1 MAAAHVS
8 VRDPRISAFLSPRTP
23 SGTVLAEGTW
33 AHRHLLDIGADI
45 DTFLFCPELLEPT
58 ALSLAQAVAG
68 RARSAYAVSARTY
81 ARVSRRRSSSGLA
94 SLVRLPA
101 WEAADGVIGGRP
113 IHSGTLVL
121 VADGIEY
128 ATNLGALIRVVDA
141 SGAQAL
147 LLTNRQARIEHPD
160 VFTASRGTLL
170 TTPLIDFGEPLAAA
184 AWLAR
189 EGFAVHLALPGASR
203 DFRDRPHGVRPTA
216 IVVGSEGRGVSAQW
230 RSVPH
235 EAVSI
240 PMRGRADSL
249 NVAVAAG
256 VLLFLRAFDSLD
268 VLPTSPL
275 DRQKRQVEGA
285 KATG

>member
-8 VRDPRISAFLSPRTP
+8 ARDPRIRAFLSTRSP
-23 SGTVLAEGTW
+23 SGTVLAEGAW
-33 AHRHLLDIGADI
+33 AQQCLLDADADVEIFVCCPALLAGPAHR
-45 DTFLFCPELLEPT
+45 
-58 ALSLAQAVAG
+58 LAEAVAR
-68 RARSAYAVSARTY
+68 RARAVFEVSAKTY
-81 ARVSRRRSSSGLA
+81 TRISRRAEPSGLA
-94 SLVRLPA
+94 SLVRLPDWRA
-101 WEAADGVIGGRP
+101 GHGSIAGRSIHDGTR
-113 IHSGTLVL
+113 VL

-147 LLTNRQARIEHPD
+147 LLTNRQARLEHPD

-170 TTPLIDFGEPLAAA
+170 TTPVIDFGEPAAAA

-189 EGFAVHLALPGASR
+189 EGFSVHLALPQASS
-203 DFRDRPHGVRPTA
+203 DFRDLPDGGRPTA

-230 RSVPH
+230 RSMSH
-235 EAVSI
+235 HAVSI

-256 VLLFLRAFDSLD
+256 VLLFRSE
-268 VLPTSPL
+268 P
-275 DRQKRQVEGA
+275 
-285 KATG
+285 

>member
-8 VRDPRISAFLSPRTP
+8 ARDPRISAFLSPRTL

-33 AHRHLLDIGADI
+33 AHRQLLDVEADI
-45 DTFLFCPELLEPT
+45 DTFLSCPELLEPP
-58 ALSLAQAVAG
+58 ARRLARTIAG
-68 RARSAYAVSARTY
+68 RARAAYEVSAKTFGRL
-81 ARVSRRRSSSGLA
+81 SRRTRPSGLA
-94 SLVRLPA
+94 SLVRLPV
-101 WEAADGVIGGRP
+101 WRAADGAVGGRAV
-113 IHSGTLVL
+113 HSGTRVL

-128 ATNLGALIRVVDA
+128 AANLGALIRVVDG

-170 TTPLIDFGEPLAAA
+170 TTPVIDFGEPAAAA

-189 EGFAVHLALPGASR
+189 AGFTVRLALPGGSR
-203 DFRDRPHGVRPTA
+203 DFRDRTGGTRPTA
-216 IVVGSEGRGVSAQW
+216 IVVGAEGRGVSAQW

-235 EAVSI
+235 EVVSI

-256 VLLFLRAFDSLD
+256 VLLF
-268 VLPTSPL
+268 
-275 DRQKRQVEGA
+275 G
-285 KATG
+285 

>member
-8 VRDPRISAFLSPRTP
+8 ARDPRISAFLAPRTP
-23 SGTVLAEGTW
+23 SGIVLAEGTW

-45 DTFLFCPELLEPT
+45 DSFLSCPELLQPP
-58 ALSLAQAVAG
+58 ARPLAQAMAR
-68 RARSAYAVSARTY
+68 RALSAYMVSARTF
-81 ARVSRRRSSSGLA
+81 ARVSRRTRPSGLA

-101 WEAADGVIGGRP
+101 WQADDGVIGGGT

-128 ATNLGALIRVVDA
+128 AANLGALIRVVDA

-170 TTPLIDFGEPLAAA
+170 TTPVIDFGDPPAAA
-184 AWLAR
+184 AWLTR
-189 EGFAVHLALPGASR
+189 EGFTVHLALPGASR

-216 IVVGSEGRGVSAQW
+216 IVVGAEGRGVSAQW

-240 PMRGRADSL
+240 PMRGQADSL

-256 VLLFLRAFDSLD
+256 VLLF
-268 VLPTSPL
+268 
-275 DRQKRQVEGA
+275 G
-285 KATG
+285 

>member
-1 MAAAHVS
+1 MATAHVS
-8 VRDPRISAFLSPRTP
+8 ARDPRIRAFLSPRTP
-23 SGTVLAEGTW
+23 SGTVLAEGNW
-33 AHRHLLDIGADI
+33 AHRYLLDVDADI
-45 DTFLFCPELLEPT
+45 ETFAFCPALL
-58 ALSLAQAVAG
+58 AGHAHKLADAVARRAQAAFE
-68 RARSAYAVSARTY
+68 VSVKTY
-81 ARVSRRRSSSGLA
+81 ARIGRRAEPSGLA
-94 SLVRLPA
+94 SLVRLPV
-101 WEAADGVIGGRP
+101 WPMPEIHDGTR
-113 IHSGTLVL
+113 VL

-147 LLTNRQARIEHPD
+147 IITNRQARLEHPD

-170 TTPLIDFGEPLAAA
+170 TTPVIDFGEPSAAA

-189 EGFAVHLALPGASR
+189 EGFTVHLALPQASG
-203 DFRDRPHGVRPTA
+203 DFRNLPYSSGPRA

-235 EAVSI
+235 RAVSI

-256 VLLFLRAFDSLD
+256 VLLF
-268 VLPTSPL
+268 T
-275 DRQKRQVEGA
+275 
-285 KATG
+285 

>member
-8 VRDPRISAFLSPRTP
+8 VRDPRISAFLSPRTQ

-33 AHRHLLDIGADI
+33 AHHHLLDIRADI
-45 DTFLFCPELLEPT
+45 ETFVSCPELLDRPT
-58 ALSLAQAVAG
+58 RSLAQAVAR
-68 RARSAYAVSARTY
+68 RARSAYEVSAKTY
-81 ARVSRRRSSSGLA
+81 ARVSRRRSPSGLA
-94 SLVRLPA
+94 SLVHLPA
-101 WEAADGVIGGRP
+101 WQAADGVIGGGAV
-113 IHSGTLVL
+113 HSGTLVL

-160 VFTASRGTLL
+160 VFTASRGTVL
-170 TTPLIDFGEPLAAA
+170 TTPVIDFGEPQAAA

-203 DFRDRPHGVRPTA
+203 DFRDRTHGVRPTA
-216 IVVGSEGRGVSAQW
+216 IVVGSEGHGVSAQW
-230 RSVPH
+230 RAVPH

-256 VLLFLRAFDSLD
+256 VLLF
-268 VLPTSPL
+268 
-275 DRQKRQVEGA
+275 G
-285 KATG
+285 

>member
-8 VRDPRISAFLSPRTP
+8 ARDPRISAFLSPRTL

-33 AHRHLLDIGADI
+33 AHRHLLDVDADI
-45 DTFLFCPELLEPT
+45 DTFVCCPELLDPP
-58 ALSLAQAVAG
+58 ARLLAEAVAQH
-68 RARSAYAVSARTY
+68 ARSAYAVSARTY
-81 ARVSRRRSSSGLA
+81 ARVSRRTSPSGLA

-101 WEAADGVIGGRP
+101 WRAADGVIGGRA

-160 VFTASRGTLL
+160 VFTASRGTVL
-170 TTPLIDFGEPLAAA
+170 TTPVIDFGEPRAAA
-184 AWLAR
+184 AWLASA
-189 EGFAVHLALPGASR
+189 GFTVHLALPDASR
-203 DFRDRPHGVRPTA
+203 DFRDRPRGVRPTA
-216 IVVGSEGRGVSAQW
+216 IVVGSEGRGVSEQW

-235 EAVSI
+235 DAVSI

-256 VLLFLRAFDSLD
+256 VLLFA
-268 VLPTSPL
+268 
-275 DRQKRQVEGA
+275 
-285 KATG
+285 

>member
-8 VRDPRISAFLSPRTP
+8 ARDPRISGFLSPRTP
-23 SGTVLAEGTW
+23 SGTVLAEGVW
-33 AHRHLLDIGADI
+33 AHRQLLDIRADI
-45 DTFLFCPELLEPT
+45 DTFLSCPELLEPS
-58 ALSLAQAVAG
+58 ARPLAQAVA
-68 RARSAYAVSARTY
+68 RCARSAYQVSAKTFGRM
-81 ARVSRRRSSSGLA
+81 SRRTSHSGLA

-101 WEAADGVIGGRP
+101 WRAADGSVGGRA

-128 ATNLGALIRVVDA
+128 AANLGALIRVVDA

-147 LLTNRQARIEHPD
+147 LLTNRQARVEHPD
-160 VFTASRGTLL
+160 VFTASRGTVL
-170 TTPLIDFGEPLAAA
+170 TTPVIDFGEPPAAA

-189 EGFAVHLALPGASR
+189 EGFTVQLALPGSSR

-216 IVVGSEGRGVSAQW
+216 IVVGAEGRGVSAQW

-235 EAVSI
+235 EVVSI

-256 VLLFLRAFDSLD
+256 VLLF
-268 VLPTSPL
+268 
-275 DRQKRQVEGA
+275 G
-285 KATG
+285 

>member
-1 MAAAHVS
+1 MAAAYVS
-8 VRDPRISAFLSPRTP
+8 ARDPRISAFLSPRTP
-23 SGTVLAEGTW
+23 SGTVLVEGTW
-33 AHRHLLDIGADI
+33 AHRQLLDLRADI
-45 DTFLFCPELLEPT
+45 DTFLFCPELLDSSARP
-58 ALSLAQAVAG
+58 LAQAVAR
-68 RARSAYAVSARTY
+68 RARSAFTVSAKTY
-81 ARVSRRRSSSGLA
+81 GRVSRRTSPSGLA

-101 WEAADGVIGGRP
+101 WRAADGVIGGRA

-141 SGAQAL
+141 SGTQAL

-160 VFTASRGTLL
+160 VFTASRGTVL
-170 TTPLIDFGEPLAAA
+170 TTPVIDFGEPSAAA

-189 EGFAVHLALPGASR
+189 AGFAVHLALPGASR
-203 DFRDRPHGVRPTA
+203 DFRDCPRGIRPTA
-216 IVVGSEGRGVSAQW
+216 IVVGSEGRGVSTQW
-230 RSVPH
+230 RSTPH

-256 VLLFLRAFDSLD
+256 VLLF
-268 VLPTSPL
+268 
-275 DRQKRQVEGA
+275 G
-285 KATG
+285 

>member
-8 VRDPRISAFLSPRTP
+8 ARDPRISAFLSPRTP

-33 AHRHLLDIGADI
+33 AHHHLLDIDADI
-45 DTFLFCPELLEPT
+45 DTFLSCPELLDPS
-58 ALSLAQAVAG
+58 ARLLAQAVAR

-81 ARVSRRRSSSGLA
+81 ARVSRRTTPSGLA
-94 SLVRLPA
+94 ALVRLPD
-101 WEAADGVIGGRP
+101 WRAADGAVGGQAV
-113 IHSGTLVL
+113 HSGTLVL

-147 LLTNRQARIEHPD
+147 LLTNRRARIEHPD

-170 TTPLIDFGEPLAAA
+170 TTPVIDFGEPASAA

-189 EGFAVHLALPGASR
+189 EGFTVHLALPGASR

-256 VLLFLRAFDSLD
+256 VLLF
-268 VLPTSPL
+268 
-275 DRQKRQVEGA
+275 G
-285 KATG
+285 

>member
-1 MAAAHVS
+1 MAAAYVS
-8 VRDPRISAFLSPRTP
+8 ARDPRISAFLSPRIP

-45 DTFLFCPELLEPT
+45 DTFLFCPEMLGAPT
-58 ALSLAQAVAG
+58 RPLAQAIA
-68 RARSAYAVSARTY
+68 RHARSAYPVSERTF
-81 ARVSRRRSSSGLA
+81 ARVSRRTRGSGLA
-94 SLVRLPA
+94 ALVRLPA
-101 WEAADGVIGGRP
+101 WRAGDGVIGGRA
-113 IHSGTLVL
+113 IHDATVVL

-128 ATNLGALIRVVDA
+128 ATNLGALVRVVDA

-160 VFTASRGTLL
+160 VFTASRGTVL
-170 TTPLIDFGEPLAAA
+170 TTPVIDFGQPRTAAG
-184 AWLAR
+184 WLAR
-189 EGFAVHLALPGASR
+189 EGFAVRLALPGASR
-203 DFRDRPHGVRPTA
+203 DFRDRPHGDRPTA
-216 IVVGSEGRGVSAQW
+216 IVMGSEGRGVSAQW

-256 VLLFLRAFDSLD
+256 VLLF
-268 VLPTSPL
+268 
-275 DRQKRQVEGA
+275 G
-285 KATG
+285 

>member
-1 MAAAHVS
+1 MAITAAAHVS
-8 VRDPRISAFLSPRTP
+8 ARDPRIKPFLTTRPLPGTVVAEGVWAHKTLLDLDAGIDIFVCCP
-23 SGTVLAEGTW
+23 PMLSGTAHKLAENV
-33 AHRHLLDIGADI
+33 ARKAR
-45 DTFLFCPELLEPT
+45 T
-58 ALSLAQAVAG
+58 ALE
-68 RARSAYAVSARTY
+68 VSAKTY
-81 ARVSRRRSSSGLA
+81 ARISHRNQPSGLA

-101 WEAADGVIGGRP
+101 WQAGEGAIAGRSIHDGTR
-113 IHSGTLVL
+113 VL

-147 LLTNRQARIEHPD
+147 LLTNRQARLDHPD

-170 TTPLIDFGEPLAAA
+170 TTPVIDFGEPEAAA

-189 EGFAVHLALPGASR
+189 EGFSVHLALPQASV
-203 DFRDRPHGVRPTA
+203 DFRDLPRGSGPTA

-235 EAVSI
+235 RAVSI

-256 VLLFLRAFDSLD
+256 VLLF
-268 VLPTSPL
+268 T
-275 DRQKRQVEGA
+275 
-285 KATG
+285 

>member
-8 VRDPRISAFLSPRTP
+8 ARDPRISAFLSPRTP
-23 SGTVLAEGTW
+23 PGTVLAEGMW
-33 AHRHLLDIGADI
+33 AHRQLLDLRADI
-45 DTFLFCPELLEPT
+45 DVFLSCPELLAPP
-58 ALSLAQAVAG
+58 ARPLAQAVAR
-68 RARSAYAVSARTY
+68 RARAAYQVSARTY
-81 ARVSRRRSSSGLA
+81 ARIGRRTSPSGLA

-101 WEAADGVIGGRP
+101 WSVGDGTIGGHT

-160 VFTASRGTLL
+160 VFTASRGTVL
-170 TTPLIDFGEPLAAA
+170 TTPVIDFGEPPAAA

-189 EGFAVHLALPGASR
+189 AGFTVRLALPDASR
-203 DFRDRPHGVRPTA
+203 DFRERPRGVGPTA
-216 IVVGSEGRGVSAQW
+216 IVVGAEGRGVSAQW

-256 VLLFLRAFDSLD
+256 VLLF
-268 VLPTSPL
+268 
-275 DRQKRQVEGA
+275 G
-285 KATG
+285 

>member
-8 VRDPRISAFLSPRTP
+8 ARDPRISAFLSSRTP

-33 AHRHLLDIGADI
+33 AHRHLLDVDADI
-45 DTFLFCPELLEPT
+45 DTFLSCPELLDSS
-58 ALSLAQAVAG
+58 ARLLAQEVDR
-68 RARSAYAVSARTY
+68 RARSAYVVSAKTF
-81 ARVSRRRSSSGLA
+81 ARVSRRTSPSGLA
-94 SLVRLPA
+94 SLVHLPA
-101 WEAADGVIGGRP
+101 WRAGDGVIGERT

-170 TTPLIDFGEPLAAA
+170 TTPVIDFGEPAAAA

-189 EGFAVHLALPGASR
+189 EGFTVYLALPGAGDYRS
-203 DFRDRPHGVRPTA
+203 RPHRATPTA
-216 IVVGSEGRGVSAQW
+216 IVVGAEGRGVSAHW

-235 EAVSI
+235 EVVSI

-256 VLLFLRAFDSLD
+256 VLLF
-268 VLPTSPL
+268 
-275 DRQKRQVEGA
+275 G
-285 KATG
+285 

>member
-8 VRDPRISAFLSPRTP
+8 ARDPRISAFLSPRTP

-33 AHRHLLDIGADI
+33 AHRHLLDLHADI
-45 DTFLFCPELLEPT
+45 DTFLSCPELLDP
-58 ALSLAQAVAG
+58 AARPIAQAVAR
-68 RARSAYAVSARTY
+68 RARSAYTVSAKTF
-81 ARVSRRRSSSGLA
+81 ARVSRRSRPSGLA
-94 SLVRLPA
+94 SLVRLPD
-101 WEAADGVIGGRP
+101 WRPIDGVIDV
-113 IHSGTLVL
+113 HSGTLVL

-170 TTPLIDFGEPLAAA
+170 TTPVIDFGEPRAAA
-184 AWLAR
+184 EWLAR

-203 DFRDRPHGVRPTA
+203 DFRDRPHGMRPTA

-230 RSVPH
+230 LSVPH

-256 VLLFLRAFDSLD
+256 VLLF
-268 VLPTSPL
+268 
-275 DRQKRQVEGA
+275 G
-285 KATG
+285 

>member
-8 VRDPRISAFLSPRTP
+8 ARDPRISAFLSPRTP
-23 SGTVLAEGTW
+23 SGTVLAEGMW
-33 AHRHLLDIGADI
+33 AHRQLLDVDADI
-45 DTFLFCPELLEPT
+45 DTFLSCPELLDPP
-58 ALSLAQAVAG
+58 ARLLAQAVIR

-81 ARVSRRRSSSGLA
+81 ARVARRTSPSGLA

-101 WEAADGVIGGRP
+101 WRAADGVIGGQA

-160 VFTASRGTLL
+160 VFTASRGTVL
-170 TTPLIDFGEPLAAA
+170 TTPVIDFGEPRAAA
-184 AWLAR
+184 AWLAQ
-189 EGFAVHLALPGASR
+189 EGFTVYLALPGASR
-203 DFRDRPHGVRPTA
+203 DFRDRPRGVRPTA
-216 IVVGSEGRGVSAQW
+216 IVVGAEGRGVSAQW

-240 PMRGRADSL
+240 PMYGRADSL

-256 VLLFLRAFDSLD
+256 VLLFA
-268 VLPTSPL
+268 
-275 DRQKRQVEGA
+275 
-285 KATG
+285 

>member
-8 VRDPRISAFLSPRTP
+8 ARDPRISAFLSPRTP

-33 AHRHLLDIGADI
+33 AHSHLLDIEADI
-45 DTFLFCPELLEPT
+45 DTFLFCPELLDPPART
-58 ALSLAQAVAG
+58 LAQAIAR
-68 RARSAYAVSARTY
+68 RARSAYAVSAKTY
-81 ARVSRRRSSSGLA
+81 ARVGRRTSPSGLA
-94 SLVRLPA
+94 SLVRLPTWRA
-101 WEAADGVIGGRP
+101 GKGFIGGRT

-128 ATNLGALIRVVDA
+128 AANLGALIRVVDA
-141 SGAQAL
+141 SGAEAL

-160 VFTASRGTLL
+160 VFTASRGTVL
-170 TTPLIDFGEPLAAA
+170 TTPVIDFGEPQTAA

-189 EGFAVHLALPGASR
+189 EGFTVHLALPDASR

-256 VLLFLRAFDSLD
+256 VLLF
-268 VLPTSPL
+268 
-275 DRQKRQVEGA
+275 G
-285 KATG
+285 

>member
-8 VRDPRISAFLSPRTP
+8 ARDPRISAFLSRRTP

-33 AHRHLLDIGADI
+33 AHRHLLDVRADI
-45 DTFLFCPELLEPT
+45 DAFLSSPELLDPP
-58 ALSLAQAVAG
+58 SRRLAQAVA
-68 RARSAYAVSARTY
+68 RCARSAYTVSAKTY
-81 ARVSRRRSSSGLA
+81 ARVSRRTSPSGLA

-101 WEAADGVIGGRP
+101 WRAADGVIGGRAV
-113 IHSGTLVL
+113 HSGTLLL

-170 TTPLIDFGEPLAAA
+170 TTPVIDFGKPQAAA

-189 EGFAVHLALPGASR
+189 EGFTVHLALPGASR
-203 DFRDRPHGVRPTA
+203 HFRDRPHGVHPTA

-256 VLLFLRAFDSLD
+256 VLLF
-268 VLPTSPL
+268 
-275 DRQKRQVEGA
+275 G
-285 KATG
+285 